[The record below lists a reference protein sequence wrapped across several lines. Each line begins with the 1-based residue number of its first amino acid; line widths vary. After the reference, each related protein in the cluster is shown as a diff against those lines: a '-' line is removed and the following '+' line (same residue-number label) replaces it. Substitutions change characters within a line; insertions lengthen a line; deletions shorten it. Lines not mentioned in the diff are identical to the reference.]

1 MPLRL
6 GVVIPTLD
14 RPDAMLR
21 CVRSVLAGAVLPDVC
36 IVVDQSDGDETREAL
51 QSGVD
56 DPRVR
61 YLRSHGR
68 GLSRALNEGLGA
80 TGAEIVG
87 ITGDDCTVDVGWLK
101 GVRDAFAAT
110 PDLGMVFGTILPTP
124 HDSDLGFVP
133 SYQPATS
140 VIARTIAQKDRI
152 GGTSACMAIRTTAWE
167 RLAGFDRQ
175 LGVGAPLRSAEDAD
189 LTLRALGQGIAV
201 SQEPAIVVV
210 HHGFFPWEER
220 GELIWRNWYG
230 TGAAFAKFLRL
241 NPTTGA
247 RALLATA
254 FRWTGR
260 GSRVAA
266 GLGHGAH
273 RLQSARAFLSGFREG
288 LRTGLDRGTGHFV
301 SSD

>member
-1 MPLRL
+1 
-6 GVVIPTLD
+6 
-14 RPDAMLR
+14 
-21 CVRSVLAGAVLPDVC
+21 VRSILQGGVLPDVC
-36 IVVDQSDGDETREAL
+36 VVVDQSDGDETRNAL
-51 QSGVD
+51 RSEIH

-61 YLRSHGR
+61 YLRSSGR
-68 GLSRALNEGLGA
+68 GLSTGLNEGIAAAG
-80 TGAEIVG
+80 TQIVA
-87 ITGDDCTVDVGWLK
+87 ITGDDCTVDVQWLQ
-101 GVRDAFAAT
+101 GVRTALDGT
-110 PDLGMVFGTILPTP
+110 PELGVVFGTILPAP

-133 SYQPATS
+133 SYRPSTS

-167 RLAGFDRQ
+167 RLAGFDQQ

-201 SQEPAIVVV
+201 SQEPTIAVV
-210 HHGFFPWEER
+210 HHGFFRWEER

-241 NPTTGA
+241 DPTAGA

-254 FRWTGR
+254 FRWTRG

-266 GLGHGAH
+266 GLGRGAH
-273 RLQSARAFLSGFREG
+273 RVQSARAFLSGFREG
-288 LRTGLDRGTGHFV
+288 LRAGLDRGTGHFR